1 MDEWVKNT
9 RRFMQEQGLKH
20 YVVAQKVGYNKQ
32 QFSDLLNGRRTF
44 TANDIAKICSVLN
57 VTPNDLFGVKN
68 NELPNWEL
76 ESSSKN

>member
-1 MDEWVKNT
+1 MLEVAQNV
-9 RRFMQEQGLKH
+9 RNILNEQGLKH
-20 YVVAQKVGYNKQ
+20 YVIAEKIGYNKQ
-32 QFSDLLNGRRTF
+32 QFCDLLNGRRTF